1 MPNFTILTFDNC
13 LASGVTG
20 VMDVFNIANQIWQLT
35 QHTQETLFSWQLV
48 SVDGK
53 AVRSSVG
60 LPLAVQGNLRAGEG
74 ADLILIPAIHY
85 QTDAQLLAQTGQI
98 SRDCAFWLRQA
109 YQDEVLLAACCTSSF
124 ILAESHLLDHKQA
137 TTSWWLGRL
146 FQAQYPQV
154 HLTLDELITEEEGV
168 LCAGAIA
175 AHLDMGLRLVK
186 KFAGEFLAL
195 ATAKTMLI
203 DANRTSQ
210 TPYMMLQTQI
220 NHRDDLVF
228 QAQSRMQAQ
237 LQQPF
242 NLQAL
247 ADELQV
253 SQRTLARRFHQA
265 MQETP
270 IAYLQKLR
278 VETAKRL
285 LETTNL
291 SFEDIV
297 ARVGYMDI
305 SSFRRLFKRETK
317 LSPREYRRRFSIG
330 GSQ

>member
-1 MPNFTILTFDNC
+1 MPKITILTFDNC

-20 VMDVFNIANQIWQLT
+20 LMDVFNIANQVWQLT
-35 QHTQETLFSWQLV
+35 QGIQEKLFTWQLV
-48 SVDGK
+48 SADGQ

-60 LPLAVQGNLRAGEG
+60 LSLAVDGNLNASERS
-74 ADLILIPAIHY
+74 DLILIPAIHY
-85 QTDAQLLAQTGQI
+85 QTDTQLLAQADQI
-98 SRDCAFWLRQA
+98 SRNCSQWLRNA
-109 YQDEVLLAACCTSSF
+109 YRDHVLLAACCTSSF
-124 ILAESHLLDHKQA
+124 ILAESHLLDRKQA

-146 FQAQYPQV
+146 FHAQYPEV
-154 HLTLDELITEEEGV
+154 HLCLDELITEDGGV

-175 AHLDMGLRLVK
+175 AHFDMGLRLVK
-186 KFAGEFLAL
+186 KFAGEFLCL

-228 QAQSRMQAQ
+228 QAQSKMQAQ
-237 LQQPF
+237 LRQPF
-242 NLQAL
+242 NLQEL
-247 ADELQV
+247 ADELQI
-253 SQRTLARRFHQA
+253 SQRTLGRRFRLA
-265 MQETP
+265 TNETP

-285 LETTNL
+285 LETTQL
-291 SFEDIV
+291 SLEDIV
-297 ARVGYMDI
+297 ARVGYTDI
-305 SSFRRLFKRETK
+305 SSFRRLFKRETQ

-330 GSQ
+330 A